1 MDHSKSSIA
10 CYCILFFLQKS
21 MYEFVFSSPEVKA
34 EVNFSDRNLSVVC
47 RRRRRYRRRRCC
59 CCLRRCCKLFTHIF
73 VFFSR
78 TTGPISTKL
87 GTKHS

>member
-47 RRRRRYRRRRCC
+47 RRRRYRRRRCC
-59 CCLRRCCKLFTHIF
+59 CCKLFTPF
-73 VFFSR
+73 LSFSQE
-78 TTGPISTKL
+78 PL
-87 GTKHS
+87 GQFQLNLAQSILR